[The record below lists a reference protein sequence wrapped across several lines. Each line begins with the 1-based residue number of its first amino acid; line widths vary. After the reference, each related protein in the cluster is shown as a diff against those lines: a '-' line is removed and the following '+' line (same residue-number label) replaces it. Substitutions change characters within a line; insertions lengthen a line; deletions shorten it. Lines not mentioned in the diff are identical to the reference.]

1 MRIAFYCPNKPLL
14 HPHPSGDLV
23 IARGIAEELN
33 RAGHTCREMATFRSR
48 WFWKSPRGWRNAL
61 EGLRATWNTTRAFHP
76 DVWLTYHTYYKSPDI
91 LGPLIC
97 TMQNIPY
104 VLFQPMYATKWRKR
118 SETRPGF
125 ALNRF
130 ALMTCRHAFTNNQ
143 NDLEALRRVLPDEK
157 LTYLPP
163 GIFPEDFQKNEAA
176 GRALRALYGI
186 AHDTPLLL
194 SVARFRPGVKFES
207 LVYLFN
213 ALALVRKMGQDFVC
227 LVAGDGAMESELRML
242 AESVLPRQ
250 VIFTGRV
257 DRGKLHEFYSAAD
270 LFVFPGIGES
280 LGMVFLEAQ
289 ACGLPV
295 VALNTGGIHQVVK
308 AGLTGLLVP
317 QDGGEAMARAI
328 HSLLCGPRRRAAL
341 AAAGP
346 AFIRDERNLHRNYLE
361 LARRLERIAFGR

>member
-1 MRIAFYCPNKPLL
+1 VKIAFYCPNKPLL

-33 RAGHTCREMATFRSR
+33 RTGHTCREMATFRSR

-61 EGLRATWNTTRAFHP
+61 EGLRAAWKTTRAFHP

-97 TMQNIPY
+97 TLQNIPY
-104 VLFQPMYATKWRKR
+104 ILFQPMYATKWRKR
-118 SETRPGF
+118 PETRPGF
-125 ALNRF
+125 TLNRI
-130 ALMTCRHAFTNNQ
+130 ALRACRHAFTNNQ
-143 NDLEALRRVLPDEK
+143 DDLEALLRVLPADK
-157 LTYLPP
+157 LTHLTP
-163 GIFPEDFQKNEAA
+163 GILPEDFQRDEAA

-186 AHDTPLLL
+186 PPDTPLLL

-213 ALALVRKMGQDFVC
+213 SLVLVRKMGQDFIC
-227 LVAGDGAMESELRML
+227 LVAGDGAMEAELQML
-242 AESVLPRQ
+242 AESALPRR
-250 VIFTGRV
+250 VIFAGRV
-257 DRGKLHEFYSAAD
+257 ARGELHRFYSAAD

-295 VALNTGGIHQVVK
+295 VALNTGGIPQVVQ
-308 AGLTGLLVP
+308 AGRTGLLVP

-328 HSLLCGPRRRAAL
+328 HSLLRDPKRRAAM

-346 AFIRDERNLHRNYLE
+346 AFIQDERNLHRNYLE
-361 LARRLERIAFGR
+361 LARRLEHIAFSG